1 MPLFLLIMKGS
12 KSINLHF
19 KNVYLNYYGKWLT
32 YLDKRRQRLEKING
46 RQKPKTVI
54 STSATTNPEAAPI
67 SKNKENIKLQTSVS
81 DVTIGLIPINLK
93 SKAQLVL
100 QKGNIEMTF
109 FDSHIAIQSS
119 INSIAVLLIDD
130 VNNTLSTEEYK
141 RYKNWVSMNTG
152 HTIFTLTSK
161 LKALGYVNAGS
172 ISTLMFNMT
181 INNETYLE
189 QHKVLNKNE
198 YDANGLFNDFA
209 KLDLNNTS
217 QYLPIIDIRIGSDLL
232 NVELCA
238 DSTQC
243 LLQLFKDLK
252 QPILFSF
259 NEKYKPTTKE
269 NK

>member
-1 MPLFLLIMKGS
+1 MK
-12 KSINLHF
+12 L
-19 KNVYLNYYGKWLT
+19 
-32 YLDKRRQRLEKING
+32 
-46 RQKPKTVI
+46 
-54 STSATTNPEAAPI
+54 
-67 SKNKENIKLQTSVS
+67 
-81 DVTIGLIPINLK
+81 
-93 SKAQLVL
+93 
-100 QKGNIEMTF
+100 
-109 FDSHIAIQSS
+109 
-119 INSIAVLLIDD
+119 
-130 VNNTLSTEEYK
+130 
-141 RYKNWVSMNTG
+141 G

-161 LKALGYVNAGS
+161 LKALGYVNAAS

-181 INNETYLE
+181 INNEKYLE

-209 KLDLNNTS
+209 KLDLNNSS

-252 QPILFSF
+252 QPIQFTF

-269 NK
+269 VDIFQDVDNDQFSIKNILQTIKEQVIIQNSGFPDVDNVDSSSEVSSSESINIVDDFLDSDTVNNGITEESGSKN